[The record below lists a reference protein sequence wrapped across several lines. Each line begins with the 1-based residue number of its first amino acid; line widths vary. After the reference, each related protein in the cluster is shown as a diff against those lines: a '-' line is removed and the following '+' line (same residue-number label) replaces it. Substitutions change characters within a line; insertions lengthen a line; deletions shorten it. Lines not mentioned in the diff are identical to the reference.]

1 MDLLKKILIVKL
13 GSIGDVVNTLPL
25 VNVLKSGY
33 PETELGWLIEPK
45 SYPIVEGHRS
55 VDRFIIYQRGGGIA
69 AARRALEEI
78 RAFKPDLV
86 IDLQRILRSSFFAA
100 FSGCR
105 KRLSFDRRRCKE
117 FSWLFTNRKI
127 HPRDPSRHMVLQYL
141 EFAGYLGLSFRDL
154 HFRLPVSERDREEA
168 ERLLPGGFVD
178 DGFIALNH
186 GAAKPANRW
195 PERRWAELAELVIER
210 TKFALVLTGG
220 PRDAARGRSIAEL
233 VRNDRRLLNCT
244 ARTSLKQLGGL
255 FLMARAVVSGDTGPM
270 HIASALGTR
279 TIGLFG
285 AADPSRTGPFRHRDL
300 VVSAGVACAP
310 CGRRSCR
317 SMRCM
322 DEITAEMVFKNF
334 SGQKN

>member
-1 MDLLKKILIVKL
+1 VDFPNKILIVKL

-25 VNVLKSGY
+25 VNVLKSEC
-33 PETELGWLIEPK
+33 PEMKLGWLIEPK
-45 SYPIVEGHRS
+45 SYPIVEGHRL
-55 VDRFIIYQRGGGIA
+55 VDRFIIYQRGSGIA
-69 AARRALEEI
+69 AARRVLEEI

-86 IDLQRILRSSFFAA
+86 IDLQRILRSSFFTA

-105 KRLSFDRRRCKE
+105 RRLGFDQKRCKE

-127 HPRDPSRHMVLQYL
+127 PPRDPSRHMVLQYL
-141 EFAGYLGLSFRDL
+141 EFAGYLGLSYGDI
-154 HFRLPVSERDREEA
+154 HFSLSISDHDREVA
-168 ERLLPGGFVD
+168 ERLLPGSFIDEGFVV
-178 DGFIALNH
+178 LNI

-195 PERRWAELAELVIER
+195 PENRWVELSGLVLER
-210 TKFALVLTGG
+210 TKFALILTGG
-220 PRDAARGRSIAEL
+220 PQDTALGRSIAEL
-233 VRNDRRLLNCT
+233 VRNDRMLNCT
-244 ARTSLKQLGGL
+244 GRTSLKQLGGL
-255 FLMARAVVSGDTGPM
+255 FLMAHAVVSGDTGPM

-310 CGRRSCR
+310 CGKRSCR

-322 DEITAEMVFKNF
+322 DEITAEMVFKKF